1 MGRKIVIRSPLEI
14 FLNFIFRIY
23 LLYIIVD
30 VLEILCFCYIS
41 ICAMK
46 YFCSRSGG

>member
-23 LLYIIVD
+23 LLYIILH
-30 VLEILCFCYIS
+30 VLGILSFCYIS
-41 ICAMK
+41 VCAMK
-46 YFCSRSGG
+46 YFGSRSGG